1 MRRYLLLYRFLIVN
15 IVGAALLGLAGAQG
29 WLARL
34 VEADPTGLVF
44 VIFGVF
50 AVGLA
55 LCGYRLFK
63 TSAALNKLEEGETAD
78 LPAAWTR
85 TPIRPEFKAEALKA
99 RLFSRIAVVRQIA
112 SALVVLGLIGTVTG
126 FIIALSGVSAEDAG
140 TLAAVQPM
148 ISTLISGMS
157 VALYTTLEGAVL
169 GCGSPSTTVCWRPA
183 PPPSTAS
190 SSRPMDEFDDDSGT
204 IFRDVTLLAL
214 AAFVAMVL
222 MLLPFLNPGC
232 RSRERGRRDQRSR
245 QCDHRACV
253 GGRSRRRYR
262 SLGQGAGQVAG
273 RLPQQ
278 GQRGVNL
285 LRDDLGLFQDL
296 TDINYEIV
304 YSRGIVPGEWIVNVQ
319 AYRLEDPIQPVPV
332 QVQVVVS
339 VKREGENRPTP
350 ILEKEVELRYPRHE
364 TTVFRFA
371 LTGKGALVHGSVND
385 VRLSLIREYAQ
396 SQLRSREVRPGG

>member
-1 MRRYLLLYRFLIVN
+1 
-15 IVGAALLGLAGAQG
+15 
-29 WLARL
+29 
-34 VEADPTGLVF
+34 
-44 VIFGVF
+44 
-50 AVGLA
+50 
-55 LCGYRLFK
+55 
-63 TSAALNKLEEGETAD
+63 
-78 LPAAWTR
+78 
-85 TPIRPEFKAEALKA
+85 
-99 RLFSRIAVVRQIA
+99 
-112 SALVVLGLIGTVTG
+112 
-126 FIIALSGVSAEDAG
+126 
-140 TLAAVQPM
+140 
-148 ISTLISGMS
+148 
-157 VALYTTLEGAVL
+157 
-169 GCGSPSTTVCWRPA
+169 
-183 PPPSTAS
+183 
-190 SSRPMDEFDDDSGT
+190 MDEFDDDSGT

-222 MLLPFLNPGC
+222 MLLPFLNPVAEAESEAEGVTDPGNVII
-232 RSRERGRRDQRSR
+232 ELLWAPDRDA
-245 QCDHRACV
+245 DIDLWVKAP
-253 GGRSRRRYR
+253 
-262 SLGQGAGQVAG
+262 G
-273 RLPQQ
+273 RLPV
-278 GQRGVNL
+278 GFPNKGNEVVNL

-339 VKREGENRPTP
+339 VKREGEDRPTP